1 MGKGFV
7 QQNLMHPS
15 SSLMQNKEGLHNRNL
30 LLNKTGILTIS
41 SVSCGS
47 LPAATNMLAIS
58 FARHNKQQVNS
69 VLSDGL
75 AIALAVGI
83 ILGAVLYCVAPAALR
98 QDQWPQGRRSD
109 CTRLLLRAHQVLAS
123 SFSQRTPPPPPPSL
137 PWAFHDF
144 IEFSRICICHSH
156 QKAPKVP
163 LCLVAG
169 PLLQT
174 C

>member
-83 ILGAVLYCVAPAALR
+83 ILGAVLYCVAPAALAKISGPKGVDLIAPACSYVR
-98 QDQWPQGRRSD
+98 IRWS
-109 CTRLLLRAHQVLAS
+109 LAHVWAVAFHFGCRGCSGLTISMSAHVMANREQLQKAVFS
-123 SFSQRTPPPPPPSL
+123 SF
-137 PWAFHDF
+137 
-144 IEFSRICICHSH
+144 CISYA
-156 QKAPKVP
+156 Q
-163 LCLVAG
+163 LCSMSA
-169 PLLQT
+169 
-174 C
+174 